1 VACNTF
7 ALDLGI
13 LDKTLEFASGE
24 WLLSSYIALNS
35 DDKSEKDCPESGP
48 GPLAAGLMNSDLDL
62 LKKLQTRISYYEAF
76 SNRGMIMMFN
86 IQESIYM
93 LVKTMYR
100 HPLKYCAFHIF

>member
-1 VACNTF
+1 MKFDIEEGNFC
-7 ALDLGI
+7 D
-13 LDKTLEFASGE
+13 TLLEK
-24 WLLSSYIALNS
+24 INS

-62 LKKLQTRISYYEAF
+62 LKKLRTRISYYEAF
-76 SNRGMIMMFN
+76 FNRGMIMMFN